1 MKASILRKL
10 LRGPAKINR
19 YVSSRALILL
29 YHRIAE
35 ADSDPWQL
43 AVTPGHFEE
52 HLQILSRFGR
62 IMPLHGLAVAVQRG
76 TLPRRAVIVTFDDG
90 YADNLSNAK
99 PLLQKYEVPATVFIT
114 TGYTGEDRE
123 FWWDELDKL
132 FLQPGALPSDLTLS
146 VNGTEYHWELGE
158 GNVYEDASLAC
169 NLGWKA
175 WQENDPTSRHSI
187 YRSLWSLMH
196 PLPDS
201 KRRQIGDELLE
212 WAGATGSARPMR
224 RPLSAGEIGE
234 LSDGGLIEIGCHTVT
249 HPQLSK
255 LTSDA
260 QWREI
265 CQSKASL
272 EEILGKPV
280 AAFAYPYGRECD
292 YTGETM
298 TIVRNAGF
306 DCACSTSIRV
316 VRRGADQFQ
325 LPRLQV
331 PDVDG
336 DSFARILS
344 EWLQ

>member
-1 MKASILRKL
+1 
-10 LRGPAKINR
+10 
-19 YVSSRALILL
+19 
-29 YHRIAE
+29 
-35 ADSDPWQL
+35 
-43 AVTPGHFEE
+43 
-52 HLQILSRFGR
+52 
-62 IMPLHGLAVAVQRG
+62 
-76 TLPRRAVIVTFDDG
+76 VIVTFDDG

-201 KRRQIGDELLE
+201 KRRQIGDDLLE

-224 RPLSAGEIGE
+224 RPLSASEIGE
-234 LSDGGLIEIGCHTVT
+234 LSNGGLIEIGCHTVT

-280 AAFAYPYGRECD
+280 TAFAYPYGRERD
-292 YTGETM
+292 YTGETI

-306 DCACSTSIRV
+306 DCACSTSVGV
-316 VRRGADQFQ
+316 VRRSADPFQ

>member
-1 MKASILRKL
+1 VKAQILKRL

-52 HLQILSRFGR
+52 HLQILSRLGR

-123 FWWDELDKL
+123 LWWDELDKL
-132 FLQPGALPSDLTLS
+132 FLQPGALPSELTLT

-158 GNVYEDASLAC
+158 ANMYEDANLAR

-212 WAGATGSARPMR
+212 WAGATRSARPTR
-224 RPLSAGEIGE
+224 RPLSASEIGE
-234 LSDGGLIEIGCHTVT
+234 LTNGGLIEIGCHTVT

-255 LTSDA
+255 LTSDV
-260 QWREI
+260 QRGEI
-265 CQSKASL
+265 CHSKASL

-280 AAFAYPYGRECD
+280 GAFAYPYGRECD
-292 YTGETM
+292 YTGETI
-298 TIVRNAGF
+298 TIVRDAGF
-306 DCACSTSIRV
+306 YCACSTSTGV
-316 VRRGADQFQ
+316 VRRSADPFQ